1 MKQIS
6 DIIQNLIN
14 TGPALIAGL
23 VFSIWFFGGLA
34 INIFSAAGKLMPRP
48 GIVNIV
54 VCASASFIIYI
65 SRPLIHDSLQMLET
79 PVYEGAYAKFGE
91 DARSAAFESE
101 LQKKVSPA
109 EFAVIQTE
117 TAKTAALICCK
128 PSDIYAVA
136 YSECGLNPFIIRKDG
151 VAAGW
156 IQFTSSGCGYVPGL
170 SLEKVKNMCN
180 RRDIN
185 GMMQATEIYLQ
196 STSKGKAMNR
206 PVDVYLAV
214 FAPAF
219 IGAPDNA
226 VLYSGKNNP
235 AYYLNSGLD
244 GWTVRPDGRIVN
256 LHTMKDYS
264 ITVRELGLCLES
276 RAQQIL
282 K

>member
-1 MKQIS
+1 MKHFS
-6 DIIQNLIN
+6 DIIQSVIN
-14 TGPALIAGL
+14 SGPALIAGL

-34 INIFSAAGKLMPRP
+34 INIFSAAVKLMPRP
-48 GIVNIV
+48 GIVSIV
-54 VCASASFIIYI
+54 ICLSASFIIYI
-65 SRPLIHDSLQMLET
+65 SRPLIHDGLQMLET
-79 PVYEGAYAKFGE
+79 PVYEGAYAKFSD
-91 DARSAAFESE
+91 DARSAAFEAE

-117 TAKTAALICCK
+117 TAKTAALIGCK

-136 YSECGLNPFIIRKDG
+136 YSECGLNPFNIRKDG

-156 IQFTSSGCGYVPGL
+156 IQFTSAGCGYVPGL
-170 SLEKVKNMCN
+170 SLEKVKNMCH

-185 GMMQATEIYLQ
+185 GMMQATAIYLQ
-196 STSKGKAMNR
+196 SASSGKQMTR

-219 IGAPDNA
+219 VGAGDHA
-226 VLYSGKNNP
+226 ILYAGRNNP

-264 ITVRELGLCLES
+264 ITVRELGLCLEA